1 MLENSPHSQIE
12 VPKFLQKLFM
22 ILQLP
27 RWLPEGKIGQNE
39 TPARDCECA
48 HLDPT
53 HMGGPAI
60 VGCLHLDPAQLMQLS
75 GVYIW
80 TQPGY
85 SNPTFHHQF
94 YHGQI
99 SPSTVGVYISTQPS
113 CYLQHHQCGDANQ
126 ESESSESESLVMF
139 ALSLVI
145 SCKLSVLTH
154 LCCEHELNSLKDLNT
169 K

>member
-12 VPKFLQKLFM
+12 VPNYLLKKFQ
-22 ILQLP
+22 ILQP
-27 RWLPEGKIGQNE
+27 SRWLPAGKRGNDE
-39 TPARDCECA
+39 SPARDSECI

-60 VGCLHLDPAQLMQLS
+60 VGCLHVDPAQSMQLS

-99 SPSTVGVYISTQPS
+99 SPSTVGVYILTQPS
-113 CYLQHHQCGDANQ
+113 CYLQHHQCGDADQ
-126 ESESSESESLVMF
+126 ESESFESESLVML
-139 ALSLVI
+139 ASSLVI
-145 SCKLSVLTH
+145 S
-154 LCCEHELNSLKDLNT
+154 
-169 K
+169 